1 MSLRDKLAT
10 PPAPAKTRS
19 AMDIWVDGLNDEDRA
34 AVETAL
40 RDPSWRHTDLL
51 KVLKEEGAPV
61 PADTT
66 FGRWRREHVAR

>member
-10 PPAPAKTRS
+10 PPAKTRS
-19 AMDIWVDGLNDEDRA
+19 AMDIWIDGLNDEDRA

-40 RDPSWRHTDLL
+40 QDPLWRHSDLM

-61 PADTT
+61 SADTT
-66 FGRWRREHVAR
+66 FGKWRRNRVSR

>member
-10 PPAPAKTRS
+10 PPAPAKSRT
-19 AMDIWVDGLNDEDRA
+19 AMDIWVDSLDDEDRA

-40 RDPSWRHTDLL
+40 RDPSWRHSDLM

-66 FGRWRREHVAR
+66 FGKWRREHATR